1 MIFDQDD
8 LASVVFFF
16 SDTSEIIREMNY
28 AEYQAILD
36 GYVPAVDL
44 SNREFNAVYIEF
56 NAKYKVE
63 GTVFF
68 LVRFNSLGYID
79 DSWSVPLLQ
88 MARYAG
94 KGPDLGAGP
103 IRLACAS
110 RCPLK
115 HHTAGLWDPDMR
127 NGKGEFK
134 AIADAV
140 KRNRVGIMFREPDPE
155 QARQE
160 KEAEEARQIMEKS
173 IAMRL
178 HNKLDQEFRDRMAQV
193 IKEQRFR
200 TQTILNDKERFIHD
214 LKVQQNSRIEDYRV
228 MLEEQKSMLQQE
240 RERNAMLKETIE
252 GQAQK
257 IQGLREYFELKLEK
271 AEGSE
276 TDQLQQLKENY
287 ELEMQAHVEAATTE
301 LKEML
306 QLRDVEL
313 SYRNQQEAKLQEE
326 LTALRE
332 QNQLLVNNSGDQILS
347 KMMEKGVSFVTYQ
360 PGAGHITLPINDI
373 PKYLE
378 HPTAYVANYCGV
390 SEAHYN
396 AWLEHYH
403 VPICRASH
411 GNGDLCG
418 ENIHRVESP
427 VDFVFGETDCCH
439 KHRRTKTPQLK
450 VAGSTP

>member
-16 SDTSEIIREMNY
+16 SDNSEIIREMNY

-44 SNREFNAVYIEF
+44 ANRELNAVYVEF
-56 NAKYKVE
+56 NAKYKTE
-63 GTVFF
+63 ATVFF
-68 LVRFNSLGYID
+68 LVRFTSLGYVD
-79 DSWSVPLLQ
+79 DSWSVPLMQL
-88 MARYAG
+88 ARYGG

-110 RCPLK
+110 RCPMK
-115 HHTAGLWDPDMR
+115 HHTAGLWDPDLR

-134 AIADAV
+134 SIAEAV
-140 KRNRVGIMFREPDPE
+140 KRNRVGILFRDQDPE

-178 HNKLDQEFRDRMAQV
+178 RNKMDQEFRDHVAQV
-193 IKEQRFR
+193 IKEQRLR
-200 TQTILNDKERFIHD
+200 TQTILNDKDRYIRD
-214 LKVQQNSRIEDYRV
+214 LKIQQNSRTEDYRA
-228 MLEEQKSMLQQE
+228 MLEEQKRMLQQE
-240 RERNAMLKETIE
+240 RERNASLKETIE

-276 TDQLQQLKENY
+276 QDQFHQLKENY

-306 QLRDVEL
+306 QLREVEL
-313 SYRNQQEAKLQEE
+313 LYRNEQEAKLHEE
-326 LTALRE
+326 ISALRE
-332 QNQLLVNNSGDQILS
+332 QNQSLINNSGDHILS

-378 HPTAYVANYCGV
+378 SPTSYVAKYCGV

-403 VPICRASH
+403 VPICRATH
-411 GNGDLCG
+411 TNGEICG

-439 KHRRTKTPQLK
+439 KHRKTKTPQLK
-450 VAGSTP
+450 VAGSNP